1 MMFTG
6 EPENN
11 NLPFFSELIE
21 YVPNPGKTRTIIK
34 HTTINRIVLSIA
46 AEAGLAETMSAAD
59 IYIQVI
65 TGHPELTI
73 NSVTQILKPGDGRI
87 IPANSSYSFK
97 PSLHFKMIMSVIQTV
112 TTGQCENIIT

>member
-1 MMFTG
+1 MFTG

-34 HTTINRIVLSIA
+34 LTNGNRVALSIA
-46 AEAGLAETMSAAD
+46 AEAECGVANSATD

-65 TGHPELTI
+65 NGNPELTI
-73 NSVTQILKPGDGRI
+73 NSVKQTLKPGDGRI
-87 IPANSSYSFK
+87 IPANSNYSFN
-97 PSLHFKMIMSVIQTV
+97 PLLHFKMIRSIIQIVIP
-112 TTGQCENIIT
+112 GYSENKIS